1 MLISIQNN
9 QQHECSGDELSLQ
22 EWNISTD
29 IFAQSDGLSDLY
41 GQSDLKVTFDGNK
54 FHFPP

>member
-1 MLISIQNN
+1 MAT
-9 QQHECSGDELSLQ
+9 LSLQ

-41 GQSDLKVTFDGNK
+41 GQSDLYD
-54 FHFPP
+54 HFWWKQISLSTLKTPY